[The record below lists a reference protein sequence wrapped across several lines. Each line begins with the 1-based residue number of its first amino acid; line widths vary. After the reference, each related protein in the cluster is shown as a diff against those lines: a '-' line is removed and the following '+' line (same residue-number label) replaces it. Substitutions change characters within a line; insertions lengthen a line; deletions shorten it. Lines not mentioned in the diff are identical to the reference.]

1 MLENFKLKNNEKKE
15 SKRQNWLPTQGVDQH
30 LGVHQLLEVHS
41 QILKNTVFHTFLVFV
56 GVTMSEKKIKCL
68 KIPKTNILNSSRPT
82 VVEQSKSSIT

>member
-41 QILKNTVFHTFLVFV
+41 QILKNTVFHMFLVFV
-56 GVTMSEKKIKCL
+56 
-68 KIPKTNILNSSRPT
+68 
-82 VVEQSKSSIT
+82 